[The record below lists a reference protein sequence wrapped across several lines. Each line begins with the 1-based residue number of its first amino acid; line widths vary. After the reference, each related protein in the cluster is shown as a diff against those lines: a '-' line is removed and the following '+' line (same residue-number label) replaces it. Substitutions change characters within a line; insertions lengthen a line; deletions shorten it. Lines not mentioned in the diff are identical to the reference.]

1 MAQKCKKRAKKRK
14 KFQKVDRKKKKTK
27 KNLAKKKPPPPPD
40 EKVANE
46 KTRKSSKLNFRVKT
60 RKKTTKISYSYG
72 LATKKSRNK
81 EFLS

>member
-1 MAQKCKKRAKKRK
+1 MGKKLRRFEKVDSEKKKCKKNFVKK
-14 KFQKVDRKKKKTK
+14 KF
-27 KNLAKKKPPPPPD
+27 PPPPD

-46 KTRKSSKLNFRVKT
+46 KTRKSSKLNFRSKT